1 MPTIGGIVIQNAR
14 RVPNRDGLVAGDRR
28 WSWRALDDEVGR
40 IAAVLEDSGVRHG
53 DRVAIAANCPEFV
66 ITVFATLRLG
76 AIVVPVNT
84 RLAVPEIRHI
94 LADAAVTLVAAGADE
109 IDKTTAALDVH
120 ELHDVRAVA
129 LEAGCALPSLF
140 TASNG
145 RVCADDRARAD
156 DDAYIVYTSGT
167 TGAPKGV
174 LLDHHRAVWAALAQ
188 IVSLGLRDGVRYL
201 HLPPLYHSGG
211 VVFLDAVTLLAGTN
225 VLIPAF
231 EPSAV
236 LAAIEKESVNA
247 LLGVPTMYQLLLRHP
262 GVAGYDTSSWRTGV
276 FGAAPMNEST
286 ITTLI
291 DTFPTVEF
299 FQQCGQTEAG
309 PTGLYSTMEQVRSN
323 PSSSGHLAQPFVEA
337 RLITSS
343 GADARV
349 GEVGELQLRGEPVMK
364 GYWRRP
370 EASAETVRD
379 GWLRTGDLFER
390 APDGSMR
397 LVDRIKDV
405 IISGGRNIYSAEV
418 EAAVRRHPDV
428 ADCAVI
434 GRDEPD
440 WGETVVVVVTPVNG
454 AEPTLDDIR
463 EFCAPLIA
471 DYKLPRVLVIGDIP
485 RNAAGKIQK
494 HLLRMHPSGVA

>member
-1 MPTIGGIVIQNAR
+1 MVVVRMIVPKDRWVRFAERRWPMPTIGGIVIQNAR
-14 RVPNRDGLVAGDRR
+14 RVPNRDALVAGDRR

-40 IAAVLEDSGVRHG
+40 IAAVLEDSGCSPWRPRRGDCCQLPGVRHHG
-53 DRVAIAANCPEFV
+53 FR
-66 ITVFATLRLG
+66 
-76 AIVVPVNT
+76 
-84 RLAVPEIRHI
+84 
-94 LADAAVTLVAAGADE
+94 DAASRRDRGPGEHPAG
-109 IDKTTAALDVH
+109 
-120 ELHDVRAVA
+120 R
-129 LEAGCALPSLF
+129 S
-140 TASNG
+140 
-145 RVCADDRARAD
+145 
-156 DDAYIVYTSGT
+156 
-167 TGAPKGV
+167 
-174 LLDHHRAVWAALAQ
+174 
-188 IVSLGLRDGVRYL
+188 
-201 HLPPLYHSGG
+201 
-211 VVFLDAVTLLAGTN
+211 
-225 VLIPAF
+225 
-231 EPSAV
+231 
-236 LAAIEKESVNA
+236 
-247 LLGVPTMYQLLLRHP
+247 
-262 GVAGYDTSSWRTGV
+262 
-276 FGAAPMNEST
+276 
-286 ITTLI
+286 
-291 DTFPTVEF
+291 
-299 FQQCGQTEAG
+299 EAG
-309 PTGLYSTMEQVRSN
+309 PTGLYSTMEHVRSN